1 MTNRNKFNMNN
12 QKTFGQTIR
21 NYREAKG
28 LLLRQLAAALEVDT
42 AFISKMERGEKKAS
56 RIHVE
61 KLAIVLRVPQD
72 ELLTI
77 WLSDKLL
84 ITLEQEPAA
93 HNALK
98 LTEKR
103 LKIKTI

>member
-1 MTNRNKFNMNN
+1 
-12 QKTFGQTIR
+12 
-21 NYREAKG
+21 
-28 LLLRQLAAALEVDT
+28 LLRQLAAALDVDT
-42 AFISKMERGEKKAS
+42 AFIRKMERDEKRATKTH
-56 RIHVE
+56 IE
-61 KLAIVLRVPQD
+61 KLAIVLKVPQD

-84 ITLEQEPAA
+84 ITLEQEPSA

-103 LKIKTI
+103 L

>member
-1 MTNRNKFNMNN
+1 MNK

-21 NYREAKG
+21 NYREARG
-28 LLLRQLAAALEVDT
+28 MLLRQLAAALEVDT
-42 AFISKMERGEKKAS
+42 AFISKMERDEKQATRS
-56 RIHVE
+56 HVE
-61 KLAIVLRVPQD
+61 RLASVLKVAND

-84 ITLEQEPAA
+84 ITLEQEPTAY
-93 HNALK
+93 NALK

-103 LKIKTI
+103 LKL

>member
-1 MTNRNKFNMNN
+1 MNN

-21 NYREAKG
+21 KHREAKG
-28 LLLRQLAAALEVDT
+28 LLLRQLAAALDVDT
-42 AFISKMERGEKKAS
+42 AFISKMERNEKRATK
-56 RIHVE
+56 IHVE
-61 KLAIVLRVPQD
+61 KLSLVLNIPVD

-84 ITLEQEPAA
+84 ITLDQEPAA

-103 LKIKTI
+103 LKIRTI

>member
-1 MTNRNKFNMNN
+1 MNN
-12 QKTFGQTIR
+12 ENTFGQTIR

-42 AFISKMERGEKKAS
+42 AFISKMERDEKQAT
-56 RIHVE
+56 RVHVE
-61 KLAIVLRVPQD
+61 RLAIVLKVD
-72 ELLTI
+72 NNELLTI

-84 ITLEQEPAA
+84 NTLEQEPSAY
-93 HNALK
+93 NALK

-103 LKIKTI
+103 LKTKAL